1 MGNAVVCP
9 HCGQSRIYHA
19 REFSFFHPLEA
30 VHCPICGWMQYRCVT
45 VRPDF
50 PAHDAGYTFA
60 SPESRQ
66 RIVAAARSNGKRT
79 TRDALRAANERIKA
93 AMGE

>member
-1 MGNAVVCP
+1 MGTDGRCP
-9 HCGQSRIYHA
+9 HCGQSPIYRA
-19 REFSFFHPLEA
+19 PDYYYYHPLTA
-30 VHCPICGWMQYRCVT
+30 VHCPVCGFMDYRADT

-79 TRDALRAANERIKA
+79 TRDALRAANERVK
-93 AMGE
+93 AMGG